1 MNKTILIIIT
11 TLLAVAAIG
20 QPKSKEVA
28 VLKEISGLS
37 VIKTIYPNATSV
49 EKINSVWFKIVD
61 KDKAL
66 VGYTLSS
73 KPFTADIKGYNDITP
88 VIVILDKKQIIRK
101 IAILSHYETEAYI
114 KRLEKLT
121 YFNNWNG
128 QTIEKAL
135 EKKAGVDSYSGATI
149 SANALSK
156 NIEIVLKQATQN
168 KIIN

>member
-1 MNKTILIIIT
+1 MKRIILIIIT
-11 TLLAVAAIG
+11 LVLEIVAVG
-20 QPKSKEVA
+20 QPKSKEIA
-28 VLKEISGLS
+28 ILKEISGLNI
-37 VIKTIYPNATSV
+37 IKTIYPKAVSV

-73 KPFTADIKGYNDITP
+73 KPFSADIKGYNDITP
-88 VIVILDKKQIIRK
+88 VIVILDNNQTIQK

-114 KRLEKLT
+114 KRLEKLN

-128 QTIEKAL
+128 QTVEKAL
-135 EKKAGVDSYSGATI
+135 VKKAGADSYSGATI

-156 NIEIVLKQATQN
+156 NIEIVLKMAVQN
-168 KIIN
+168 KINK